1 MGIFD
6 KFKKIFNENNV
17 DKNKKKK
24 DSLSSKK
31 NVLDKKDKNKSES
44 EKPKDFNKEFKSET
58 EKVKKSSNL
67 NLELKADKVEDSE
80 NKPLQESNS
89 NKNFYKENE
98 PNLNDKKKKLDSGI
112 KKTKDSFFSKLARQV
127 AGKKVIDEL
136 VLDDIEEVLISSD
149 IGVETSLK
157 IIEKLEDRVKKDKY
171 INSSELNN
179 FLKDEISLLMLDNN
193 DQKINFNSTPHV
205 IMVVGVNGVGKTT
218 TIGKLAHL
226 FKKQGKK
233 VLLGAADTFR
243 AAAVDQL
250 VIWSERVG
258 VDIVKQSM
266 GSDPASVCFDTLQ
279 SAKANNYDVVIID
292 TAGRLHNKINL
303 MNELTKIKNV
313 MSKVVTDAPHNVML
327 VLDAST
333 GQNAIEQANQFT
345 KATKVDS
352 ITLTKLDGTAK
363 GGVVIGISDQFKIPV
378 NYIGVGEG
386 IYDLQ
391 EFNKLEFID
400 SLFKNENKIK

>member
-44 EKPKDFNKEFKSET
+44 EKPKDFNKELKSET

-400 SLFKNENKIK
+400 SLFKNANKIK

>member
-44 EKPKDFNKEFKSET
+44 EKPKDFNIEVKSET

-67 NLELKADKVEDSE
+67 NLELKAGKVGDSE

-89 NKNFYKENE
+89 NKNFYNENE

-400 SLFKNENKIK
+400 SLFKNANKIK

>member
-6 KFKKIFNENNV
+6 KFKKIFNENN
-17 DKNKKKK
+17 DN
-24 DSLSSKK
+24 
-31 NVLDKKDKNKSES
+31 KNKSES
-44 EKPKDFNKEFKSET
+44 EKPKNFNKEVKSEI
-58 EKVKKSSNL
+58 EKVEKSSNV
-67 NLELKADKVEDSE
+67 NLQLKTDKVENSE
-80 NKPLQESNS
+80 NKPLLDSNANNNS
-89 NKNFYKENE
+89 YIENE
-98 PNLNDKKKKLDSGI
+98 PTLNDKKKKLDFGI
-112 KKTKDSFFSKLARQV
+112 KKTKDSLFSKLARQV

-193 DQKINFNSTPHV
+193 DKKINLNSNPHV

-226 FKKQGKK
+226 FKKEGKK

-313 MSKVVTDAPHNVML
+313 MSKVVQDAPHNVML

>member
-44 EKPKDFNKEFKSET
+44 EKPKDFNKEVKSET

-80 NKPLQESNS
+80 NKSLQESNS

-205 IMVVGVNGVGKTT
+205 IMIVGVNGVGKTT

-313 MSKVVTDAPHNVML
+313 MSKVVIDAPHNVML

-400 SLFKNENKIK
+400 SLFKNANKIK

>member
-1 MGIFD
+1 MLI
-6 KFKKIFNENNV
+6 KTRRKKI
-17 DKNKKKK
+17 
-24 DSLSSKK
+24 LYHQK

-44 EKPKDFNKEFKSET
+44 EKPKDFNIEVKSET

-400 SLFKNENKIK
+400 SLFKNANKIK

>member
-44 EKPKDFNKEFKSET
+44 EKSKDFNIEVKSET

-400 SLFKNENKIK
+400 SLFKNANKIK

>member
-17 DKNKKKK
+17 DKSKKKK

-44 EKPKDFNKEFKSET
+44 EKPKDFNIEVKSET
-58 EKVKKSSNL
+58 EKVKKSTNL
-67 NLELKADKVEDSE
+67 NLELKAGKVGGSE

-89 NKNFYKENE
+89 NKNFYNENE

-400 SLFKNENKIK
+400 SLFKNANKIK

>member
-6 KFKKIFNENNV
+6 KFKKIFNENN
-17 DKNKKKK
+17 DDENNKKKEN
-24 DSLSSKK
+24 LSSKK
-31 NVLDKKDKNKSES
+31 NVLNKKDINKS
-44 EKPKDFNKEFKSET
+44 EKPKNINKEVNTEI
-58 EKVKKSSNL
+58 EKVNKSSNV
-67 NLELKADKVEDSE
+67 NLELKADKVENSE
-80 NKPLQESNS
+80 NKPLLDSSSKKNS
-89 NKNFYKENE
+89 HEENE
-98 PNLNDKKKKLDSGI
+98 PTATDKKKQLDSGI
-112 KKTKDSFFSKLARQV
+112 KKTKDSFFSKLAKQV

-149 IGVETSLK
+149 IGVETTLK

-171 INSSELNN
+171 INLSELNN

-193 DQKINFNSTPHV
+193 DQKIYLNNTPHV

-218 TIGKLAHL
+218 TIGKLANL
-226 FKKQGKK
+226 FKKEGKK

-313 MSKVVTDAPHNVML
+313 MSKVVPDAPHNVML

-363 GGVVIGISDQFKIPV
+363 GGVIIGISDQFKIPV

-400 SLFKNENKIK
+400 SLFKNANKIK

>member
-6 KFKKIFNENNV
+6 KFKKIFNENN
-17 DKNKKKK
+17 DDTNKKKK
-24 DSLSSKK
+24 ETLTSKK
-31 NVLDKKDKNKSES
+31 NVLNKKDKNKSES
-44 EKPKDFNKEFKSET
+44 EKPKNFNKEGNTEI
-58 EKVKKSSNL
+58 EKVEKSSNA
-67 NLELKADKVEDSE
+67 NLELKTDKVENSE
-80 NKPLQESNS
+80 NKPLIDSNS
-89 NKNFYKENE
+89 NKNSHKENE
-98 PNLNDKKKKLDSGI
+98 PTTNDKKKKLDSGI

-157 IIEKLEDRVKKDKY
+157 IIEKLEDRVQKDKY

-193 DQKINFNSTPHV
+193 DQKINLNSTPHV

-226 FKKQGKK
+226 FKKEGKK

-313 MSKVVTDAPHNVML
+313 MSKVVPDAPHNVML

-363 GGVVIGISDQFKIPV
+363 GGVIIGISDQFKIPV

-400 SLFKNENKIK
+400 SLFKNANKIN

>member
-31 NVLDKKDKNKSES
+31 NVLDKKDTNKSES
-44 EKPKDFNKEFKSET
+44 EKPKDFNVEVKSET

-313 MSKVVTDAPHNVML
+313 MSKVVPDAPHNVML

-400 SLFKNENKIK
+400 SLFKNANKIK

>member
-44 EKPKDFNKEFKSET
+44 EKPKDFNIEVKSET

-400 SLFKNENKIK
+400 SLFKNANKIK

>member
-31 NVLDKKDKNKSES
+31 NILDKKDKNKSES
-44 EKPKDFNKEFKSET
+44 EKPKDFNKEVKSET

-313 MSKVVTDAPHNVML
+313 MSKVVPDAPHNVML

-363 GGVVIGISDQFKIPV
+363 GGVVIGISDQFRIPV

-400 SLFKNENKIK
+400 SLFENANKIK

>member
-6 KFKKIFNENNV
+6 KFKKIFNENN
-17 DKNKKKK
+17 DDENNKKKEN
-24 DSLSSKK
+24 LSSKK
-31 NVLDKKDKNKSES
+31 NVLNKKDKNKSE
-44 EKPKDFNKEFKSET
+44 KPKNINKEVNTEI
-58 EKVKKSSNL
+58 EKVNKSSNV
-67 NLELKADKVEDSE
+67 NIELKADKVENSE
-80 NKPLQESNS
+80 KKPLLDSSLKKNS
-89 NKNFYKENE
+89 HEENE
-98 PNLNDKKKKLDSGI
+98 PTSNYKKKKLDSGI

-179 FLKDEISLLMLDNN
+179 FLKDEISFLMLDNN

-313 MSKVVTDAPHNVML
+313 MSKVVPDAPHNVML

-363 GGVVIGISDQFKIPV
+363 GGVIIGISDQFKIPV

-400 SLFKNENKIK
+400 SLFKNANKIK

>member
-6 KFKKIFNENNV
+6 KFKKIFNENN
-17 DKNKKKK
+17 DDENNKKKEN
-24 DSLSSKK
+24 LSSKK
-31 NVLDKKDKNKSES
+31 NVLNKKDINKS
-44 EKPKDFNKEFKSET
+44 EKPKNINKEVNTEI
-58 EKVKKSSNL
+58 EKVNKSSNV
-67 NLELKADKVEDSE
+67 NLELKADKVENSE
-80 NKPLQESNS
+80 NKPLLDSSSKKNS
-89 NKNFYKENE
+89 HEENE
-98 PNLNDKKKKLDSGI
+98 PTANDKKKQLDSGI

-149 IGVETSLK
+149 IGVETTLK

-171 INSSELNN
+171 INLSELNN

-193 DQKINFNSTPHV
+193 DQKIYLNNTPHV

-218 TIGKLAHL
+218 TIGKLANL
-226 FKKQGKK
+226 FKKEGKK

-313 MSKVVTDAPHNVML
+313 MSKVVPDAPHNVML

-363 GGVVIGISDQFKIPV
+363 GGVIIGISDQFKIPV

-400 SLFKNENKIK
+400 SLFKNANKIK